1 VTKNSK
7 FLSSVL
13 RHNPSAIGLHVDD
26 EGWVPV
32 DDLLAALAAHGRPL
46 SPDQLEQLI
55 VGTDKQR
62 FETHDG
68 RIRAAQGHSIHVDLG
83 LTPVVPPDLLFHGT
97 VERFLP
103 RIEVEGLL
111 PMSRNVVHLS
121 ADPATARTV
130 GARDERGVH
139 DDGQQQAVGP
149 FIQPHDEHP
158 IGQEDREERDDHAA
172 CRTPWPARPGR
183 QGRRE
188 VRSHPGT
195 DVSV

>member
-7 FLSSVL
+7 FLSYVL
-13 RHNPSAIGLHVDD
+13 RHNPGAIGLHVDD

-62 FETHDG
+62 FETRDG

-83 LTPVVPPDLLFHGT
+83 LTPVAPPDLLFHGT

-103 RIEVEGLL
+103 RIKDEGLL

-121 ADPATARTV
+121 TDPATARTV
-130 GARDERGVH
+130 GARRGL
-139 DDGQQQAVGP
+139 
-149 FIQPHDEHP
+149 P
-158 IGQEDREERDDHAA
+158 IVLKVEASAMYRAGHLFFRAA
-172 CRTPWPARPGR
+172 NGVWLTGNVPPRYLTAPP
-183 QGRRE
+183 
-188 VRSHPGT
+188 
-195 DVSV
+195 